1 MIQQP
6 LFKPQTE
13 WLPPEE
19 FPDLS
24 KYDEISID
32 LETKDPNLNI
42 RRGSGSVV
50 GVGEIV
56 GIAVAVRNWC
66 GYYPIAHEGGGNMD
80 RAKVLKWFQGVLNTP
95 ATKIFHNAM
104 YDVCWIRALGL
115 SISGKIVDTMIA
127 SALVDENQMR
137 YDLNNCAKRYTG
149 KGKNETDLYA
159 AAKDWGVDA
168 KAEMYKLPAIYVGAY
183 AEKDAEITL
192 ALWQELKKE
201 IDLQDINSIMD
212 METEL
217 FPCLVDMKFKG
228 VRVDVEAAHKLK
240 NTLVEQEKQSLQE
253 IKKET
258 GIDTQIWAAR
268 SIAQVFDKLD
278 LDYDR
283 TEKTSAPSFTK
294 NFLQNHPH
302 PVVKQIAQAR
312 EINKAHTTFIDTILK
327 HSHKGRIHAD
337 INQLRGD
344 NGGTVTGRFSYSNPN
359 LQQIPARNKD
369 LGPMIRSLFI
379 PEDGCVWGC
388 FDYNQQEPRLVVHF
402 AATTAGI
409 KENNSVKEIVNNYSN
424 NDIDFHKTVAD
435 MAGISRLQAKTINLG
450 LFYGMGKAKLQA
462 ELGLNTKQE
471 AEDLFDK
478 YHESVPF
485 VKDLMDKTSKKAS
498 EDGYIR
504 TLLKRRCN
512 FPKWEINEFR
522 RGQLST
528 TGTRIETEARFIE
541 RYKKKYPEAEEEK
554 INIIR
559 KNLSE
564 DQLEDYSLFDDKNFL
579 SSILSNLSN
588 QIDQNILNNLKN
600 IKCFPIFTSQ
610 EIYKP
615 KQKNIFLIGD
625 AFFTFLPTFAQGA
638 SQSIEA
644 AFELYESLKNGNNE
658 FTNQRIERTKMI
670 NKKSKFNYK

>member
-1 MIQQP
+1 MMQMP

-42 RRGSGSVV
+42 NRGSGSVV

-56 GIAVAVRNWC
+56 GIAVAVKNWC

-80 RAKVLKWFQGVLNTP
+80 RTKVLKWFQGVLNTP

-137 YDLNNCAKRYTG
+137 YDLNNCSKRYTG

-192 ALWQELKKE
+192 DLWQELKKE

-240 NTLVEQEKQSLQE
+240 TTLVEQEKQSLQE

-268 SIAQVFDKLD
+268 SIAQVFDKLN

-302 PVVKQIAQAR
+302 PLVKHIARAR
-312 EINKAHTTFIDTILK
+312 EINKAHTTFIDTIIK
-327 HSHKGRIHAD
+327 HSYKERIHAE

-369 LGPMIRSLFI
+369 LGPAIRSLFI
-379 PEDGCVWGC
+379 PEEGHTWGC
-388 FDYNQQEPRLVVHF
+388 FDYSQQEPRLVVHY
-402 AATTAGI
+402 ATLQNLYGVDEVLEAYREG
-409 KENNSVKEIVNNYSN
+409 
-424 NDIDFHKTVAD
+424 DADFHDIVAD
-435 MAGISRLQAKTINLG
+435 MAEIPRYQAKTINLG
-450 LFYGMGKAKLQA
+450 LFYGMGKNKLQA
-462 ELGLNTKQE
+462 ELGVSKEKAQE
-471 AEDLFDK
+471 LFRQ
-478 YHESVPF
+478 YHNKVPF
-485 VKDLMDKTSKKAS
+485 VKQLMDNVMQRAQDSGK
-498 EDGYIR
+498 IR
-504 TLLKRRCN
+504 TLLGRLCRFHLWEPNQFGIHKALPHDAALREHGPGIKRAYTYKALN
-512 FPKWEINEFR
+512 KLIQGSAADMTKKAMLELHKEGIIPHIQVHDELDISVKDKQQAELIKSVMESAVSLEIPN
-522 RGQLST
+522 
-528 TGTRIETEARFIE
+528 
-541 RYKKKYPEAEEEK
+541 KV
-554 INIIR
+554 
-559 KNLSE
+559 
-564 DQLEDYSLFDDKNFL
+564 D
-579 SSILSNLSN
+579 
-588 QIDQNILNNLKN
+588 
-600 IKCFPIFTSQ
+600 
-610 EIYKP
+610 
-615 KQKNIFLIGD
+615 
-625 AFFTFLPTFAQGA
+625 
-638 SQSIEA
+638 
-644 AFELYESLKNGNNE
+644 YESGPNWGTIKE
-658 FTNQRIERTKMI
+658 K
-670 NKKSKFNYK
+670 

>member
-1 MIQQP
+1 MMQMP

-42 RRGSGSVV
+42 SRGSGSVV

-56 GIAVAVRNWC
+56 GIAVAVKNWC

-80 RAKVLKWFQGVLNTP
+80 RAKVIKWFQAVLNTP

-137 YDLNNCAKRYTG
+137 YDLNNCSKRYTG

-192 ALWQELKKE
+192 ELWQELKKE

-240 NTLVEQEKQSLQE
+240 TTLLAQEKQSLQE

-302 PVVKQIAQAR
+302 PLVKHIARAR
-312 EINKAHTTFIDTILK
+312 EINKAHTTFIDTIIK
-327 HSHKGRIHAD
+327 HSHKGRIHAE

-369 LGPMIRSLFI
+369 LGPLIRSLFI
-379 PEDGCVWGC
+379 PESDCEWGC
-388 FDYNQQEPRLVVHF
+388 FDYNQQEPRLVVHYASLDQDASVF
-402 AATTAGI
+402 NVQNAY
-409 KENNSVKEIVNNYSN
+409 KEG
-424 NDIDFHKTVAD
+424 DADFHTIVAK
-435 MAGISRLQAKTINLG
+435 MADIPRIQAKTINLG

-462 ELGLNTKQE
+462 ELGVTKEKAAELFNT
-471 AEDLFDK
+471 
-478 YHESVPF
+478 YHSRVPF
-485 VKDLMDKTSKKAS
+485 VKQLMDKAS
-498 EDGYIR
+498 NAAQERGQIR
-504 TLLKRRCN
+504 TLLGRLCRFHLWEPNSFGMHKAMSHEDALREHGPGIKRAY
-512 FPKWEINEFR
+512 
-522 RGQLST
+522 T
-528 TGTRIETEARFIE
+528 
-541 RYKKKYPEAEEEK
+541 YKSLNKLIQGSAADMTKK
-554 INIIR
+554 
-559 KNLSE
+559 SM
-564 DQLEDYSLFDDKNFL
+564 LELYKEG
-579 SSILSNLSN
+579 IVAHI
-588 QIDQNILNNLKN
+588 QIHDELDL
-600 IKCFPIFTSQ
+600 
-610 EIYKP
+610 
-615 KQKNIFLIGD
+615 
-625 AFFTFLPTFAQGA
+625 
-638 SQSIEA
+638 SIENDKQA
-644 AFELYESLKNGNNE
+644 KRIVEIMENAVTLEVPNKVDYEFGKNWGD
-658 FTNQRIERTKMI
+658 I
-670 NKKSKFNYK
+670 YD